1 MTSEQ
6 NDLLAGFRDQAHRR
20 RNRLMWILP
29 ATLVVSGLIGVLTVQ
44 PLAEHFGAKHKNVP
58 WGIKVAIFGGLIL
71 FVLLEWLVIGLVHRR
86 RHGTWLPEPA
96 SVAGAKRPLR
106 KRVAK
111 AFRRGRL
118 PDDPT
123 ERALTLNLADKVLRL
138 RPIVYLL
145 IAAAVLD
152 VPVLIFDHRPMIRF
166 CFGLM
171 CASLA
176 LSAALYGFLIHRGHQ
191 VRRAAG

>member
-1 MTSEQ
+1 MTEEQ

-20 RNRLMWILP
+20 RNRLLLIPLM
-29 ATLVVSGLIGVLTVQ
+29 TVVVSAAIGILTAQ
-44 PLAEHFGAKHKNVP
+44 PLAEHFGTKHKHVP
-58 WGIKVAIFGGLIL
+58 VGIKIAIFGGVVL
-71 FVLLEWLVIGLVHRR
+71 FVLLEWLVMGLVHRH

-96 SVAGAKRPLR
+96 SVAGAKRPQR

-123 ERALTLNLADKVLRL
+123 DRALALNLADKVLRL

-145 IAAAVLD
+145 VIAAVLD
-152 VPVLIFDHRPMIRF
+152 VPVLVLDHRPMMRLS
-166 CFGLM
+166 FGLM
-171 CASLA
+171 CGGLA
-176 LSAALYGFLIHRGHQ
+176 LSAGLYGFLIHRGSQ
-191 VRRAAG
+191 VRRAAR

>member
-1 MTSEQ
+1 MTGEQ
-6 NDLLAGFRDQAHRR
+6 NDLLAGFREQAHRR
-20 RNRLMWILP
+20 RNRLLWILP
-29 ATLVVSGLIGVLTVQ
+29 ATLVVSGVIGVLTAQ
-44 PLAEHFGAKHKNVP
+44 PLAEHFGARHKHVP
-58 WGIKVAIFGGLIL
+58 WGVKVAIFGGLIL
-71 FVLLEWLVIGLVHRR
+71 FVLLEWLVMGLVHRH
-86 RHGTWLPEPA
+86 RHGAWLPEPA
-96 SVAGAKRPLR
+96 LAVGAKRPLR

-123 ERALTLNLADKVLRL
+123 ERALTLNLAERVLRL

-171 CASLA
+171 GASLA
-176 LSAALYGFLIHRGHQ
+176 LSAGLYGFLVHRGRQ
-191 VRRAAG
+191 VRRAAR